1 MRKVMRL
8 AAITSLALAAV
19 ATGAG
24 AAGAAQANNAS
35 PNTCTGTLKAPGVLA
50 GTFNGTVTVRG
61 VCFVNG
67 GAAVIH
73 GNLNL
78 APGAALNATFALND
92 VTGKGTSSL
101 TVRGSI
107 TVGSGA
113 VMAMGC
119 EPNFNPCTDNPKLR
133 GQDLVYGNVTGLQA
147 LTVLVHAS
155 TVFGNVSY
163 IGGGGGVTCAI
174 PPTGILHALHSPA
187 FFDAEDN
194 FIGGNLAII
203 GLRTCWAGALRN
215 SVRGSVLNTN
225 NRFADPDANEILANA
240 IRGSIA
246 CFANVPAVQYGDSG
260 SSPNLV
266 RGRAFGQ
273 CAFSVRKPDPAPNGP
288 LRPISVKI

>member
-1 MRKVMRL
+1 VRKVMRL

-19 ATGAG
+19 AMGAG
-24 AAGAAQANNAS
+24 TAGAAQANNAS
-35 PNTCTGTLKAPGVLA
+35 SNTCTGTLKAPGVLA

-67 GAAVIH
+67 GAALIN

-78 APGAALNATFALND
+78 APGSALNATFALND
-92 VTGKGTSSL
+92 VTGAGTSSL
-101 TVRGSI
+101 IVRGSI

-119 EPNFNPCTDNPKLR
+119 EPNFNPCSDNPVGR
-133 GQDLVYGNVTGLQA
+133 GQDLVTGNVTSLHA
-147 LTVLVHAS
+147 LTVLIHAS
-155 TVFGNVSY
+155 TVYGSISY
-163 IGGGGGVTCAI
+163 LGGGGGVNCNI
-174 PPTGILHALHSPA
+174 PSTGVLHALQSPA

-194 FIGGNLAII
+194 FIGGNLAIT
-203 GLRTCWAGALRN
+203 GLRTCWTGALRN
-215 SVRGSVLNTN
+215 AVRGSVLNTN
-225 NRFADPDANEILANA
+225 NTFADPDANEVLANV
-240 IRGSIA
+240 IGGSVA

-266 RGRAFGQ
+266 RGSAFGQ
-273 CAFSVRKPDPAPNGP
+273 CAFSVRKPNPAPNGP